1 MEQPSLEVADLVRTA
16 GTSFLEKSRGRLH
29 GQHRKVLS
37 AIERCRSAALGGH
50 LDECS
55 ACGNRSGISFN
66 F

>member
-1 MEQPSLEVADLVRTA
+1 MEQLEVADLVRAA
-16 GTSFLEKSRGRLH
+16 GTRFIEKSRGWLR

-37 AIERCRSAALGGH
+37 AIERCRSAARGDH

-55 ACGNRSGISFN
+55 ACDNRSGISFN